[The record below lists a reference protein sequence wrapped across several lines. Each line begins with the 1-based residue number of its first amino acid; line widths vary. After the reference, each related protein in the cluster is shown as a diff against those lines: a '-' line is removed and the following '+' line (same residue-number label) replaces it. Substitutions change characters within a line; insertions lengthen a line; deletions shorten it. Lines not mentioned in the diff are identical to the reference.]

1 MHLPSTRVQKEMSS
15 EEAAIWFVPANSGEE
30 LALLIKAPSSCIKA
44 LVAGCLLKLLF
55 GRKQSFLNVGVRI
68 LDMPDAPVLI
78 SGAQRQCEE
87 HEALAKTI
95 NERKIPVFL
104 FNEMDVCLAWSNLEI
119 SEDSAEKISNHVGD
133 VSTLYAGPFT
143 DECSLAL
150 DCFCYSVD
158 STHTYPN
165 AVEITLIEVDV
176 IIEPWRINNVSFVG
190 VRDYHTIAINDKDE
204 GEMFERTIWAS
215 LESVFPLTL
224 YKSPLVKIGEKTREF
239 TDVLAFHEFGSFLI
253 EAKDLSV
260 LQAGYGRDQQRRTN
274 GVKKQTKKAITQL
287 VGAANALKRG
297 DLITDISGN
306 SLAVIRNQPA
316 HCIVLI
322 TELTHWGD
330 WSGIEQKLME
340 AMCSTSAFFHILDLR
355 EFISILKASSG
366 NAARFDYNLIER
378 CQSFAKS
385 GSVHM
390 RGRMAPKS
398 T

>member
-44 LVAGCLLKLLF
+44 LVAGCQLKLLF

-68 LDMPDAPVLI
+68 LDMPDAPVFI
-78 SGAQRQCEE
+78 SGAQRESEE
-87 HEALAKTI
+87 HEVLAKII

-119 SEDSAEKISNHVGD
+119 SEESAEKISNHVGD
-133 VSTLYAGPFT
+133 VLTLYAGPFT

-150 DCFCYSVD
+150 DCFCYSAD
-158 STHTYPN
+158 ITHTYPN
-165 AVEITLIEVDV
+165 AVEIPLIEVDV
-176 IIEPWRINNVSFVG
+176 VIEPWRTNNVSFVG
-190 VRDYHTIAINDKDE
+190 VRGYHTIAINDKDE
-204 GEMFERTIWAS
+204 GEMFERAIWAS
-215 LESVFPLTL
+215 LESVFPLTI

-260 LQAGYGRDQQRRTN
+260 LQAGYDRDQQRRTN
-274 GVKKQTKKAITQL
+274 GVKKQAKKAITQL

-297 DLITDISGN
+297 DPITDISGN

-322 TELTHWGD
+322 MELMHWGD
-330 WSGIEQKLME
+330 WSEIEQQLME
-340 AMCSTSAFFHILDLR
+340 AMRSTGAFFHLLDLR
-355 EFISILKASSG
+355 EFIFILKASSG
-366 NAARFDYNLIER
+366 NAARFDYNLMER
-378 CQSFAKS
+378 CKSFAKS
-385 GSVHM
+385 GNVHM